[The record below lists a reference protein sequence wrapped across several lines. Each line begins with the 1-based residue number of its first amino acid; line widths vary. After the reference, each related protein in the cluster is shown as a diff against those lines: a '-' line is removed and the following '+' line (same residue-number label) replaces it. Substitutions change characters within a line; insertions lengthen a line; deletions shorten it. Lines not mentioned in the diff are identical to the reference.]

1 MFGNLDDPSRADAVR
16 RWIRHPL
23 LAVGG
28 ALLVLMFNQAAA
40 FAVTGNI
47 GSNTIEIDSPVAAD
61 GSAVAPGANLFPGS
75 TTCTSGTFPTSG
87 ALDWVKDCNTNTDTP
102 SLTGGVA
109 TGLIAGE
116 TSASP
121 VCNGTSVTTNCAK
134 GHWNGARIVDGISG
148 NDQDIFLTGGKENDE
163 STWNIGPG
171 TVGSSKYDASQM
183 YLANNATTLYFG
195 MERIGNNG
203 TTAFDFEFNQLSPT
217 AAPINCTQAL
227 CYIPNRSDND
237 ALLTFEISG
246 SGNSGS
252 AVVHYFKYVCSGTC
266 PNGSYVEQALP
277 AAAVISINDSM
288 STLGEPWG
296 HVNSHGDWV
305 LGNLDRFTF
314 AEAAVPLTVL
324 GITGP
329 QCGGNRFVEIR
340 TRASVTD
347 NSDLKDTTPI
357 FNYQFASPSVTASKT
372 SASGTNSTVTLTATA
387 SNVTNPT
394 YQWQVKNGS
403 SYNDINGATSSTFTY
418 SNFATDDTSPDAT
431 TFSIGS
437 DNYTGKVYVVVLRVH
452 ITDGSASCSADSN
465 DVTVKKVIGVDP

>member
-1 MFGNLDDPSRADAVR
+1 
-16 RWIRHPL
+16 
-23 LAVGG
+23 
-28 ALLVLMFNQAAA
+28 MFNQAAA

-47 GSNTIEIDSPVAAD
+47 GSSTIEIDSPVASNGD
-61 GSAVAPGANLFPGS
+61 AVAPGANLYPGS

-116 TSASP
+116 TAASP

-163 STWNIGPG
+163 TTWNVGPG

-203 TTAFDFEFNQLSPT
+203 TTAFDFEFNQLSP
-217 AAPINCTQAL
+217 ASAPINCTTPP
-227 CYIPNRSDND
+227 CYIPNRSTND
-237 ALLTFEISG
+237 ALFTFEMSG

-252 AVVHYFKYVCSGTC
+252 AVGHYYKFL
-266 PNGSYVEQALP
+266 NGAYVEQSLSGTS
-277 AAAVISINDSM
+277 ISINDST

-314 AEAAVPLTVL
+314 AEAAVPLTLL
-324 GITGP
+324 GISGP

-340 TRASVTD
+340 TRASATD

-357 FNYQFASPSVTASKT
+357 FNYEFASPSVTASKT
-372 SASGTNSTVTLTATA
+372 SASGANSTVTLTASA
-387 SNVTNPT
+387 SNVTSPT

-403 SYNDINGATSSTFTY
+403 SYSDITGATSSTFTY
-418 SNFATDDTSPDAT
+418 SNFATDDTSPDAA

-437 DNYTGKVYVVVLRVH
+437 DSYAGKIYIVVLRVH
-452 ITDGSASCSADSN
+452 ITDGSASCSANSN